1 MPTGTTYVNELG
13 GGTRLIS
20 FAGGLTYEGVWSS
33 GTAYATGDVVSYNSA
48 SWVARQSN
56 TGQTPAN
63 TAYWQELAGAGAAG
77 GPGAQ
82 GAAGPNGA
90 PGPQGVQGNTI
101 LSGASDPA
109 AGSGTNGDFFVNLT
123 TKYFFGPK
131 ASGAWPVG
139 FDLIGPQGPQ
149 GIQGIQGIQG
159 AMGPQGN
166 QGPQGSIGNTGA
178 PGPVGPVGPSGGPP
192 GPTGSPGSDGNPGP
206 QGTSNGL
213 LNGGAP
219 NSTYGGIFPID
230 AGGVT

>member
-90 PGPQGVQGNTI
+90 PGSQGIQGNTI
-101 LSGASDPA
+101 LSGAVDPV
-109 AGSGTNGDFFVNLT
+109 AGSGSNGDFFFNLT

-131 ASGAWPVG
+131 VVGAWPVG
-139 FDLIGPQGPQ
+139 FDLVGPQGSQ
-149 GIQGIQGIQG
+149 GLQGFPGVQGVI
-159 AMGPQGN
+159 GPQGN
-166 QGPQGSIGNTGA
+166 QGPQGNTGST
-178 PGPVGPVGPSGGPP
+178 GPVGPAGGPP
-192 GPTGSPGSDGNPGP
+192 GPPGGPGGPGGPGP

-213 LNGGAP
+213 LNGGAAD
-219 NSTYGGIFPID
+219 STYGGISPVD